1 MFHATHI
8 PKGTTCTTCKSPS
21 YILVVEWGHVLI
33 KPSNHGGDLPEK
45 SHRAPRWQQTHATWH
60 NSSLL
65 RRCRRKGL
73 ALSSKL
79 TEFTSRLKLQNWM
92 CHHLNFQTL
101 YISQYWYTWFDWALS
116 QAIALFLLKAQSVVC
131 VNIKNE
137 TYNSVQSTPVLKA
150 ATWNAKYLYTVI
162 TFCSTS
168 VHFPSALS
176 RPFLHLSS
184 LRSILNPHCVC
195 WRRLDIG
202 KMTTSPCLH
211 VTAVQDPLFGH
222 CSSALIRVW

>member
-1 MFHATHI
+1 MIKHTRENCQDLYSTVLHTPNNFFLFLHDIFRIELISSSPFSVMFHATHI

-101 YISQYWYTWFDWALS
+101 YISQY
-116 QAIALFLLKAQSVVC
+116 
-131 VNIKNE
+131 
-137 TYNSVQSTPVLKA
+137 
-150 ATWNAKYLYTVI
+150 
-162 TFCSTS
+162 
-168 VHFPSALS
+168 
-176 RPFLHLSS
+176 
-184 LRSILNPHCVC
+184 
-195 WRRLDIG
+195 
-202 KMTTSPCLH
+202 
-211 VTAVQDPLFGH
+211 
-222 CSSALIRVW
+222 